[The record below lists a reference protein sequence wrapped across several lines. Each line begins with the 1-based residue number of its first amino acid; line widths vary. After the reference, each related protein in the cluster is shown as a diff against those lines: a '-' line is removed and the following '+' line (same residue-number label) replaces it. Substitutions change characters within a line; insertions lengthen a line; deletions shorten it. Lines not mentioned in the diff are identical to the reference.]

1 MPMDS
6 KDKQKPEFHR
16 FVKSFSFA
24 TEGLIHAIKRERN
37 LQIHLV
43 ISVFVVGLSFY
54 LNITKMEWSIIIIL
68 IGGMLSLELMNT
80 AMERV
85 VDLVTK
91 EYHPLAKAAKDVAAA
106 AVLVF
111 ALISVVVGII
121 IFSGYITSL

>member
-1 MPMDS
+1 MDL
-6 KDKQKPEFHR
+6 KDKRKPEVLR
-16 FVKSFSFA
+16 LLKSFSFA

-43 ISVFVVGLSFY
+43 ISVFVIGLSFY
-54 LNITKMEWSIIIIL
+54 LNITKIEWSIVIIL

-80 AMERV
+80 AIERV

-91 EYHPLAKAAKDVAAA
+91 EYHPIAKIAKDVAAA

-111 ALISVVVGII
+111 ALISVVVGSI
-121 IFSGYITSL
+121 IFSSYISSL